1 MAGLSL
7 TSAAMMLPGGV
18 AAQISAPHLEYG
30 LLMPL
35 FVIFGAACVGV
46 LVEAL
51 APKDMRFS
59 LQMLVTFLGVALAL
73 FFTIAN
79 WASGDREVVALRAL
93 SIDGPTYFL
102 WTIVLAFAAI
112 AFLVFA
118 ERRLEGRA
126 SVFAAQAATIPGS
139 QEEQEAIVARSE
151 HTEVYPL
158 ALFALTGMLL
168 FPAANDLVI
177 MFVGL
182 EVMSLPLYLLCG
194 LARRRRLLSQ
204 EAAMKY
210 FLLGAVSSAIFVY
223 GVALLYGYAGS
234 FELGNIAKSL
244 TSSDQGDGLLLAGM
258 GMLAV
263 GLLFKVNAVPFHSW
277 TADVYD
283 GAPTPVT
290 GFMAACTKIAAMG
303 ALLRVFYVGLGG
315 VRWDWQPLL
324 FVIAIATMFIGSVLG
339 IVQSNVKRMLAYSSI
354 AHAGFILVAVA
365 GAAQASSGKPNA
377 SLSSVAAAM
386 FYLLVYGVATIGAF
400 AIVAIVRRRGGESST
415 LSSWAGLGRRSP
427 ITAAVLSLFLLSFAG
442 IPLTGGFIGKWAA
455 FAAAWAG
462 GQRWLVVVAV
472 FMSLLSVAMY
482 LRVIVPMYFG
492 TPSSSDDVAEVTV
505 PSWTTTAAIG
515 VGVVVTIWL
524 GVYPTPILN
533 LARSAGEF
541 LR

>member
-1 MAGLSL
+1 MTALSL
-7 TSAAMMLPGGV
+7 AGGMLVPT
-18 AAQISAPHLEYG
+18 AISAPHLEYG

-35 FVIFGAACVGV
+35 LVIFGAACIGV

-73 FFTIAN
+73 FFTITN
-79 WASGDREVVALRAL
+79 WAGGDTAVVALGAI

-102 WTIVLAFAAI
+102 WTIVLAFSAI

-118 ERRLEGRA
+118 ERRLQGNA
-126 SVFAAQAATIPGS
+126 SAFAPQAAAVPGGR
-139 QEEQEAIVARSE
+139 EEQEAVAARTE

-204 EAAMKY
+204 ESAMKY

-223 GVALLYGYAGS
+223 GTALLYGYAGS
-234 FELGNIAKSL
+234 FELGEIAKAL
-244 TSSDQGDGLLLAGM
+244 QSSDQGDGLLLAGM
-258 GMLAV
+258 ALLAV

-290 GFMAACTKIAAMG
+290 GFMAACTKVAAMG

-324 FVIAIATMFIGSVLG
+324 IVIAIATMFVGSVVG
-339 IVQSNVKRMLAYSSI
+339 MVQTDVKRMLAYSSI

-365 GAAQASSGKPNA
+365 AAAQAGNGKPDA

-386 FYLLVYGVATIGAF
+386 FYLVVYGVATIGSF
-400 AIVAIVRRRGGESST
+400 AIVTMIRRRGGESAS

-427 ITAAVLSLFLLSFAG
+427 VVAAVLALFMLSFAG
-442 IPLTGGFIGKWAA
+442 IPLTGGFIGKWVT

-462 GQRWLVVVAV
+462 GQRWLVLVAV
-472 FMSLLSVAMY
+472 LLSLLSVAIY
-482 LRVIVPMYFG
+482 LRVIVTMFFV
-492 TPSSSDDVAEVTV
+492 TPEPGDDVAEVV
-505 PSWTTTAAIG
+505 IPSWTTTAAIG
-515 VGVVVTIWL
+515 VGVVVTIVL
-524 GVYPTPILN
+524 GVYPTPMLD
-533 LARSAGEF
+533 LARNAGEF

>member
-1 MAGLSL
+1 MGAISL
-7 TSAAMMLPGGV
+7 VTGSLLGSTPAE
-18 AAQISAPHLEYG
+18 ITAPNLEYG

-35 FVIFGAACVGV
+35 LVIFGAGCLGV

-59 LQMLVTFLGVALAL
+59 LQMLVTFLSIVLAL
-73 FFTIAN
+73 FFTITN
-79 WASGDREVVALRAL
+79 WASGDRDVVALGAL

-102 WTIVLAFAAI
+102 WTMVLIFAGV

-118 ERRLEGRA
+118 ERRLEGQA
-126 SVFAAQAATIPGS
+126 SAFTAQAATVPGS
-139 QEEQEAIVARSE
+139 SDEQAAIVARTE

-158 ALFALTGMLL
+158 ALLALTGMLI

-223 GVALLYGYAGS
+223 GIALLYGYAGS
-234 FELGNIAKSL
+234 FELGKIAKSL
-244 TSSDQGDGLLLAGM
+244 QSSAQGDGLLLAGM
-258 GMLAV
+258 GLLAV

-277 TADVYD
+277 TADVYT

-290 GFMAACTKIAAMG
+290 GFMAACTKVAAMG

-315 VRWDWQPLL
+315 ARWDWQPLL
-324 FVIAIATMFIGSVLG
+324 IVIAIATMFVGSVLG
-339 IVQSNVKRMLAYSSI
+339 MVQSDVKRMLAYSSI

-365 GAAQASSGKPNA
+365 AAAQAGSGKTDA
-377 SLSSVAAAM
+377 GLSSVAAAM
-386 FYLLVYGVATIGAF
+386 FYLAVYGVATIGSF
-400 AIVAIVRRRGGESST
+400 AIITMVRRRGGESAA

-427 ITAAVLSLFLLSFAG
+427 VIAAVLALFMLSFAG
-442 IPLTGGFIGKWAA
+442 IPLTGGFIGKWAT

-462 GQRWLVVVAV
+462 GRHWLVLVAV
-472 FMSLLSVAMY
+472 LLSLVSVAIY
-482 LRVIVPMYFG
+482 LRVIVTMFFT
-492 TPSSSDDVAEVTV
+492 TPRAGDDVAEVAV
-505 PSWTTTAAIG
+505 PSWTTTAAIAF
-515 VGVVVTIWL
+515 GVVVTIVL
-524 GVYPTPILN
+524 GVYPTPVLD
-533 LARSAGEF
+533 LARNAGQF